1 MQVQGKT
8 LPVAALALAVM
19 TITFVPADATVRCP
33 FGWDGDGDITSDD
46 CINDVAKLNIRYN
59 FGSNGLYC
67 GGSTLNSRRCSNAV
81 AVLMGSGDFSD
92 LRCDGAYIEATNG
105 DTCEQQIKNF
115 NAILDGGMN
124 GGGWIVGCTRALIKE
139 MEASFPAPPQSRALN
154 LASSCYSENGLTTFA
169 YDNSMT
175 TASAIYDHPDYDG
188 PTNSYVFRLRYSN
201 VDDCEKG
208 LRSILAIMSC
218 NKKTCSNHGI
228 CKPIA
233 NDYDYECTCNVTTF
247 GDGWSGK
254 DCELCNGAHEM
265 DDPQD
270 ECDGI
275 TAEQCEQYPVVQRGC
290 PKTCGACFATTTVTT
305 TTTTAT
311 TTTGICNGIADP
323 AGCSF
328 RLDECLL
335 ENVVGILAKR
345 ACPGTCGTCEARTAA
360 ATSTTTTAAASLGK
374 CNGKLDPDDCK
385 DRSSLT
391 VEAYCK
397 YEAAQENCHVL
408 CDTCVATMAT
418 TTTTTITSCNG
429 YTDPAATCASASLL
443 SCSNAIVGPAL
454 KENCPV
460 LCGTCTPAMCEDGGL
475 ALTPALVVQGPDA
488 WKDVTCIPAKAFTK
502 DNLVGSVVE
511 SGFTLKG
518 MPELV
523 YVGDYAFDD
532 FPWWIKVEGPFPKL
546 KEVGRCAFCVNGAS
560 SSWLQL
566 DGGAAL
572 EKVGADAFYGF
583 RKVTITGA
591 FPKWTELGKGA
602 FYHTGCWWWNG
613 RCAEYGSPNSLFDVQ
628 CRGATWDSWNADRAF
643 TSGNSN
649 TDSVDWV
656 GTHVMEST
664 TSGASS
670 TVRTILIAAGGV
682 VFLALVSIFVVVQSR
697 KSSTGD
703 DGQTNPAYDEAAA
716 GWGSSTIETVHNA
729 AFELPAAAGAG
740 ASAKTGTPVAYDTK
754 LRLGLDVARGM
765 QHLASRSFIHRD
777 LAARNVLVSSELVG
791 IIADFGLSRGGRA
804 SEREAVRHEAE
815 YYRSQ
820 NGLAPVRWTSP
831 EGLQASK
838 FSTASDC
845 WSFAIVMVEM
855 VQDGNGPYKDW
866 KDLDEVAYKV
876 KSGHT
881 HTQPDGCPAD
891 LFKILAS
898 CWAFEPADRPLFA
911 ELATAMSGLLA
922 NEGAVGT
929 SGGSIDSGVDHH
941 GAFALSPVAGFEFE
955 EVYKQKFYQRLTSD
969 FADIAT
975 DGNTRPNLYKK
986 LEGVVIGSL
995 SDAAAAAEV
1004 HVGVSLQAEV
1014 DLALSFAKRLR
1025 ASKRGRLHSSYLT
1038 INEIAVFHL
1047 YTQETDL
1054 YKKMNSTLGGWGDSS
1069 AEAIEHYLPLVKLL
1083 VSAMNKLEPIAAK
1096 VYRGIRL
1103 SLKEA
1108 LGGLTVGDTLTW
1120 GAFTSSTLA
1129 SDVLRD
1135 PIFLGVGSSLGE
1147 RVVFE
1152 ILIVSGVKIMMYSDK
1167 GSASEY
1173 FMGSSSPQ
1181 STSGNGGGDVDD
1193 DEIGNGYPANE
1204 EEVLLRPGIRLV
1216 IDAIIPRAGNITEVQ
1231 MHEEEASSPSS
1242 ASSSPEAVVAHL
1254 TSEVRFD
1261 EQQPS
1266 GSSIK
1271 TRRSSAAEEN
1281 EEEDVDGEQSYAGID
1296 EESASVAN
1304 NIYLQPIP
1312 VARSS
1317 DVDTAVA
1324 TNEYAGMDDVEC

>member
-1 MQVQGKT
+1 M
-8 LPVAALALAVM
+8 
-19 TITFVPADATVRCP
+19 
-33 FGWDGDGDITSDD
+33 
-46 CINDVAKLNIRYN
+46 
-59 FGSNGLYC
+59 
-67 GGSTLNSRRCSNAV
+67 
-81 AVLMGSGDFSD
+81 
-92 LRCDGAYIEATNG
+92 
-105 DTCEQQIKNF
+105 
-115 NAILDGGMN
+115 
-124 GGGWIVGCTRALIKE
+124 
-139 MEASFPAPPQSRALN
+139 
-154 LASSCYSENGLTTFA
+154 
-169 YDNSMT
+169 
-175 TASAIYDHPDYDG
+175 
-188 PTNSYVFRLRYSN
+188 
-201 VDDCEKG
+201 
-208 LRSILAIMSC
+208 
-218 NKKTCSNHGI
+218 
-228 CKPIA
+228 
-233 NDYDYECTCNVTTF
+233 
-247 GDGWSGK
+247 
-254 DCELCNGAHEM
+254 
-265 DDPQD
+265 
-270 ECDGI
+270 
-275 TAEQCEQYPVVQRGC
+275 
-290 PKTCGACFATTTVTT
+290 
-305 TTTTAT
+305 
-311 TTTGICNGIADP
+311 
-323 AGCSF
+323 
-328 RLDECLL
+328 
-335 ENVVGILAKR
+335 
-345 ACPGTCGTCEARTAA
+345 
-360 ATSTTTTAAASLGK
+360 
-374 CNGKLDPDDCK
+374 
-385 DRSSLT
+385 
-391 VEAYCK
+391 
-397 YEAAQENCHVL
+397 
-408 CDTCVATMAT
+408 
-418 TTTTTITSCNG
+418 
-429 YTDPAATCASASLL
+429 
-443 SCSNAIVGPAL
+443 
-454 KENCPV
+454 
-460 LCGTCTPAMCEDGGL
+460 
-475 ALTPALVVQGPDA
+475 
-488 WKDVTCIPAKAFTK
+488 
-502 DNLVGSVVE
+502 
-511 SGFTLKG
+511 
-518 MPELV
+518 
-523 YVGDYAFDD
+523 
-532 FPWWIKVEGPFPKL
+532 
-546 KEVGRCAFCVNGAS
+546 
-560 SSWLQL
+560 
-566 DGGAAL
+566 
-572 EKVGADAFYGF
+572 
-583 RKVTITGA
+583 
-591 FPKWTELGKGA
+591 
-602 FYHTGCWWWNG
+602 
-613 RCAEYGSPNSLFDVQ
+613 
-628 CRGATWDSWNADRAF
+628 
-643 TSGNSN
+643 
-649 TDSVDWV
+649 
-656 GTHVMEST
+656 
-664 TSGASS
+664 
-670 TVRTILIAAGGV
+670 
-682 VFLALVSIFVVVQSR
+682 FLALVSIFVVVQSR

-740 ASAKTGTPVAYDTK
+740 ASGNATIREIQRKHLRKIDTIGKGQFGEVIKAYLDESSLPHGAPSYLVAAKTVACKNASFKASEELYAEANVMAQLASHPNVLAVVGVITIGYPLVLIMSYCEHGSLLSYLLGKAKTGTPVAYDTK